1 MLLDEEGDRGNND
14 VLFCLK
20 SGVFDNELLVREWL
34 IEFSMEELQAKDE
47 LKDVLKE
54 DSDPAYSPSNL

>member
-1 MLLDEEGDRGNND
+1 MLLDEEGDIGNND
-14 VLFCLK
+14 VLICLE
-20 SGVFDNELLVREWL
+20 SGVFDNELLVRELL